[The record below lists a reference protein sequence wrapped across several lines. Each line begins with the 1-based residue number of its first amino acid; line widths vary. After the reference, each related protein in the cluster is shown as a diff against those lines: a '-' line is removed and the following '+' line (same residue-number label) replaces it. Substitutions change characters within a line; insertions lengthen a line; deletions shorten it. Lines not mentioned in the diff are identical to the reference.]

1 MKKATKDQVIKWY
14 EAGLAID
21 EFAPLIPQY
30 CKTEIEAVIKSYKEE
45 KEWERLM
52 NGSRC

>member
-14 EAGLAID
+14 EAGLTVD

-30 CKTEIEAVIKSYKEE
+30 CRQEIEAVIKGYKEE
-45 KEWERLM
+45 KEWARIM
-52 NGSRC
+52 NGLRS

>member
-1 MKKATKDQVIKWY
+1 MKKAAKDQVIKWY

-30 CKTEIEAVIKSYKEE
+30 CRAEIEAVIKDYKEE
-45 KEWERLM
+45 REWERLM

>member
-1 MKKATKDQVIKWY
+1 MKKATKTQIIKWY
-14 EAGLAID
+14 EAGLTVD

-30 CKTEIEAVIKSYKEE
+30 CRQEIEAALNEYKKE

-52 NGSRC
+52 SGSQR